1 MIFIYNGKA
10 ENTFRTP
17 GVLDLN
23 VQRYRMKLKIV

>member
-10 ENTFRTP
+10 ESTFRMP

-23 VQRYRMKLKIV
+23 VQHYRMKLKIV